1 MRINTRGRWRPDR
14 RQASKGQRIP
24 GDAGCTPRREIKAT
38 SVRVQALSIGQIKL
52 NRRNSRTHSAK
63 QVRQIA
69 NSVVAFGFTNP
80 LLVSEDGEL
89 IAGHGRYK
97 AAELLGLAEVPVIV
111 LSGLSPAKRRALAI
125 ADNKIGENSGWDR
138 ERLAIEIPELAG
150 LLEAEGLDVS
160 ILGFEA
166 VEIDQL
172 VTDFEENAADPQDSI
187 DSKWWQDRVVS
198 KRGDLWLLGPHRL
211 LCGDARSAADV
222 ARLMAHCR
230 ADLAFLD
237 PPYNVRIGGVVNRG
251 RTKHSE
257 FAMAS
262 GEMSSADY
270 VRFLGATLSA
280 AASVSREGALHYVCT
295 DWRHIAELMAAA
307 KAVYGD
313 TINIVVWV
321 KSNAGQGSFYR
332 SQHELVGV
340 FRVGKAP
347 HLNNVEL
354 GRHGRSRSN
363 VWHYGG
369 VNCFRA
375 GRLEELRS
383 HPSAKPVALVA
394 DAIKDCTR
402 RGDVV
407 LDTFSGSG
415 TTIMAAERV
424 GRHAR
429 ALEIEPRFVDVAIRR
444 WQAFTRRDARHAE
457 SGLSFDQIAAEGSP
471 AGKASSRTD
480 EQNHESLA
488 RAASDSPSQTL

>member
-1 MRINTRGRWRPDR
+1 MPEN
-14 RQASKGQRIP
+14 S
-24 GDAGCTPRREIKAT
+24 GCTPGGEFKAT
-38 SVRVQALSIGQIKL
+38 DVRLQALSISQIKL
-52 NRRNSRTHSAK
+52 DGHNSRTHSAK
-63 QVRQIA
+63 QIRQIA
-69 NSVVAFGFTNP
+69 NSIIAFGFTNP
-80 LLVSEDGEL
+80 LLVNEDRKL
-89 IAGHGRYK
+89 IAGEGRSK
-97 AAELLGLAEVPVIV
+97 AAPLLGFAKVPAIV
-111 LSGLSPAKRRALAI
+111 LTGLSPARQRALAI
-125 ADNKIGENSGWDR
+125 ADNKIAENAGWNR
-138 ERLAIEIPELAG
+138 ERLAIEIPELAD
-150 LLEAEGLDVS
+150 LLETEGLDVS

-198 KRGDLWLLGPHRL
+198 KPGDLWALGPHRL
-211 LCGDARSAADV
+211 LCGDARSAADI

-237 PPYNVRIGGVVNRG
+237 PPYNLRIGGVVGRG

-270 VRFLGATLSA
+270 LRFLGITLNA
-280 AASVSREGALHYVCT
+280 AASVSRKGALHYVCT

-307 KAVYGD
+307 KPVYGD

-332 SQHELVGV
+332 SQHELIGV
-340 FRVGKAP
+340 FRVGEAP

-363 VWHYGG
+363 VWHYAG
-369 VNCFRA
+369 VNSFRA
-375 GRLEELRS
+375 GRMEELRL
-383 HPSAKPVALVA
+383 HPTAKPVALVA

-407 LDTFSGSG
+407 LDIFCGAG
-415 TTIMAAERV
+415 TTLLACERI

-429 ALEIEPRFVDVAIRR
+429 TLEIEPRFVDVAVRR
-444 WQAFTRRDARHAE
+444 WQTFTRRDAHHAE
-457 SGLSFDQIAAEGSP
+457 SGLSFDEIAAKGSRSRRF
-471 AGKASSRTD
+471 ASRTD
-480 EQNHESLA
+480 EA
-488 RAASDSPSQTL
+488 RQ